1 MFRERVELREY
12 LEKVIAG
19 GEAQLSAQ
27 LAAAEKALSIQA
39 AEYER
44 RLTALNHAHEQAR
57 EKERDF
63 IQRETYETYTRTTSE
78 RLNKIEAQGA
88 LQVGRDRIDLILQ
101 GLDKRFE
108 EIAER
113 IGEIERAR
121 ANLDGRISMIGSML
135 FGISIIINILI
146 TVVAHFIGR

>member
-78 RLNKIEAQGA
+78 RPLLKF
-88 LQVGRDRIDLILQ
+88 VTR
-101 GLDKRFE
+101 
-108 EIAER
+108 
-113 IGEIERAR
+113 
-121 ANLDGRISMIGSML
+121 
-135 FGISIIINILI
+135 
-146 TVVAHFIGR
+146 T